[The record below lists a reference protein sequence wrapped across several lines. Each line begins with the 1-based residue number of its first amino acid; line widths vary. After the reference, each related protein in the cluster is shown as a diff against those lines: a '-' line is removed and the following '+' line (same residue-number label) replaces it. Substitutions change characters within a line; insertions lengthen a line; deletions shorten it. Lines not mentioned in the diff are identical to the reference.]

1 MREGAVS
8 IFPFKYNFFGEVPRA
23 EALGLNR
30 EDRPAALAGRSES
43 VLLGWDTS
51 LAYTNEYPIPSVKR
65 SISLRSF
72 RAGTELEK
80 LDCSSRA
87 NLGCNERDPLQ
98 QLIQA
103 AQTAED
109 LLPQGAID
117 ALVVHQEQVRA
128 LAVSL
133 CAEEQASA
141 SLTLQ

>member
-1 MREGAVS
+1 MIGGPEDACLGGDGLTVAMSAQYSV
-8 IFPFKYNFFGEVPRA
+8 FVGEASQRLQQQV
-23 EALGLNR
+23 E
-30 EDRPAALAGRSES
+30 LAG
-43 VLLGWDTS
+43 VT
-51 LAYTNEYPIPSVKR
+51 
-65 SISLRSF
+65 
-72 RAGTELEK
+72 
-80 LDCSSRA
+80 
-87 NLGCNERDPLQ
+87 